1 MSSGGGYSP
10 APNGSGGDAAAADS
24 GDIAASVSS
33 ADPVS
38 GGEAVGGDVAAPA
51 SGGDVAPTPGPPAA
65 PGRWPLYMGGAVAG
79 LGMFLGAL
87 DFSVNVALP
96 EIAAALNADLQSI
109 QWIIVAMVATRAAIV
124 MGAGSLADRLG
135 LRPVYLWSAAGYLAS
150 MVCIVFSPDLATM
163 VGFRFLQATATGA
176 LFAVSPA
183 IAARVFPPHRR
194 GLGMGFTAGSQ
205 ALGMLAG
212 TLGAGLLVG
221 WLGWEAVFWGR
232 VPFVAA
238 ALLLA
243 WLYLERPGRE
253 RPTTERPGRERP
265 TPPSSPGDGSRFD
278 LPGAAALLIGLLSLV
293 IGLQLGRSLG
303 WTSPAPLLL
312 LALAL
317 ALLPVFWRLERRAA
331 WPVLPLELLRV
342 RGFSVSGLTMFLAH
356 FATFVI
362 FFIFPFF
369 IDGILERGPVIIG
382 VMLAV
387 ISFVHSAFSAAGGW
401 LIDRAGARPVGL
413 AGLLLAA
420 AGMAYMAFLQ
430 PDSGL
435 ADAAVRLAVVGMG
448 LGLFSA
454 AAYALMLSSVPAA
467 RFSTAAAALSLAQA
481 LGAVLAVAIVGGLFA
496 LRSDHHL
503 AGLETAAAAEILA
516 FTRAFREVFLL
527 GAATGLL
534 AAAAYLFSG
543 PKPPPAS

>member
-1 MSSGGGYSP
+1 
-10 APNGSGGDAAAADS
+10 
-24 GDIAASVSS
+24 
-33 ADPVS
+33 
-38 GGEAVGGDVAAPA
+38 
-51 SGGDVAPTPGPPAA
+51 
-65 PGRWPLYMGGAVAG
+65 MGGAVAG

-150 MVCIVFSPDLATM
+150 MVCIVFAPDLATM

-243 WLYLERPGRE
+243 WFYLERPGRK
-253 RPTTERPGRERP
+253 R
-265 TPPSSPGDGSRFD
+265 TPPERAAPPSGGGARFD

-312 LALAL
+312 LALAA

-413 AGLLLAA
+413 AGLLLTA

-496 LRSDHHL
+496 LRSGQHL
-503 AGLETAAAAEILA
+503 AGMAGLETAAAAEILA

-543 PKPPPAS
+543 PKPPPAG

>member
-1 MSSGGGYSP
+1 MSSGGVNAP
-10 APNGSGGDAAAADS
+10 APNGSGGEAAADG
-24 GDIAASVSS
+24 GDVTASVSS
-33 ADPVS
+33 AAPES
-38 GGEAVGGDVAAPA
+38 GIPA
-51 SGGDVAPTPGPPAA
+51 SGGNAPSGGPPAA

-253 RPTTERPGRERP
+253 RPTTERTESVA
-265 TPPSSPGDGSRFD
+265 PPSSPGDGSRFD

-413 AGLLLAA
+413 AGLLLTA

-503 AGLETAAAAEILA
+503 AGLAGMETAAAAEVLA
-516 FTRAFREVFLL
+516 FTHAFREVFLL

-543 PKPPPAS
+543 PKPPPAG

>member
-1 MSSGGGYSP
+1 
-10 APNGSGGDAAAADS
+10 
-24 GDIAASVSS
+24 
-33 ADPVS
+33 
-38 GGEAVGGDVAAPA
+38 
-51 SGGDVAPTPGPPAA
+51 
-65 PGRWPLYMGGAVAG
+65 MGGAVAG

-243 WLYLERPGRE
+243 WIYLERPRPE
-253 RPTTERPGRERP
+253 RPAP
-265 TPPSSPGDGSRFD
+265 PPSAGDDARFD

-303 WTSPAPLLL
+303 WTSPAPLTL

-413 AGLLLAA
+413 AGLLLTA

-430 PDSGL
+430 PHSGL

-503 AGLETAAAAEILA
+503 TGLAGMETAAAAEILA

-543 PKPPPAS
+543 PKPPPAG

>member
-1 MSSGGGYSP
+1 
-10 APNGSGGDAAAADS
+10 
-24 GDIAASVSS
+24 
-33 ADPVS
+33 
-38 GGEAVGGDVAAPA
+38 
-51 SGGDVAPTPGPPAA
+51 
-65 PGRWPLYMGGAVAG
+65 MGGAVAG

-150 MVCIVFSPDLATM
+150 MVCIVFAPDLATM

-243 WLYLERPGRE
+243 WIYLERPGRE
-253 RPTTERPGRERP
+253 RRTPEQTGPERAAP
-265 TPPSSPGDGSRFD
+265 PPSAGDDARFD

-312 LALAL
+312 LALAA

-387 ISFVHSAFSAAGGW
+387 ISFAHSAFSAAGGW

-413 AGLLLAA
+413 AGLLLTA

-430 PDSGL
+430 PHSGL

-496 LRSDHHL
+496 LRSDQHL
-503 AGLETAAAAEILA
+503 AGLAGVETAAAAEILA
-516 FTRAFREVFLL
+516 FTRTFREVFLL

-543 PKPPPAS
+543 PKPPPAG